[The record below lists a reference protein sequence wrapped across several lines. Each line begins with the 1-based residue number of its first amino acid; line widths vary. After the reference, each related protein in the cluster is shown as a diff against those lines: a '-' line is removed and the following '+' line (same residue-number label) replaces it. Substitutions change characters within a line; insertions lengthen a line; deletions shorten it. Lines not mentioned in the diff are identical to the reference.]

1 MSKSNIDIRGW
12 GAVTTLGWSAR
23 ESAKNLLSGNVR
35 PADFC
40 TSSHLTNRDL
50 KAFEVSYTGNPLKK
64 SWAMLD
70 SALTE
75 AFSRAG
81 LTASEIAESCLLVGT
96 TGGLFIRNEYEFTKI
111 VRQNPGKESPP
122 IACRN
127 RGPGEVA
134 DAIAQKY
141 GIGGLIM
148 TFSMACVSSSHALV
162 VAAQLLGQ
170 KKIRRA
176 IVVGFEPLLNLTL
189 QGFASLLL
197 YDQEQCR
204 PFCANRSGMQLGE
217 AAAAVILEE
226 NDSLVKGKN
235 NTELDSKGYRGGE
248 EGAMQA
254 YMSIRR
260 GAADEANKDSRM
272 KAVRYKFAGGYLF
285 NDNNSLTSAGVDGE
299 LAKNVI
305 GQTLTAAQISPAEIV
320 AIKAHGTGTRDN
332 DLSEG
337 RGLVKVF
344 GDNLPPVV
352 SLKGAIGHA
361 LGAAGAVETALW
373 ISCLEEGMLPRSFGF
388 TQIDPELGF
397 APSQVNIPA
406 MDGAYL
412 FTFFGFGGTCTSYI
426 IIKNP

>member
-1 MSKSNIDIRGW
+1 VTQSHIDIRGW

-23 ESAKNLLSGNVR
+23 ESAKNLLTGKVL
-35 PADFC
+35 AGDFC
-40 TSSHLTNRDL
+40 TSSHLINREL
-50 KAFEVSYTGNPLKK
+50 KAYEISYAGNPLEKA
-64 SWAMLD
+64 WAMID

-75 AFSRAG
+75 AFSQAK
-81 LTASEIAESCLLVGT
+81 LTAAEIAESCLLVGT
-96 TGGLFIRNEYEFTKI
+96 TGGLFIRNEYEFTEI

-134 DAIAQKY
+134 DAIAGKY
-141 GIGGLIM
+141 GINGMIM

-162 VAAQLLGQ
+162 VASQLLEQ
-170 KKIRRA
+170 EKIRRA

-197 YDQEQCR
+197 YDDEQCR
-204 PFCANRSGMQLGE
+204 PFCANRSGMQIGE
-217 AAAAVILEE
+217 ASAAVILER
-226 NDSLVKGKN
+226 NDLFVKDEN
-235 NTELDSKGYRGGE
+235 NTELDSKGYRGVE
-248 EGAMQA
+248 EGATQA
-254 YMSIRR
+254 YMTIRR
-260 GAADEANKDSRM
+260 GAADVANKDSRM
-272 KAVRYKFAGGYLF
+272 KTTRYRFAGGYLF

-299 LAKNVI
+299 LAGNVI
-305 GQTLTAAQISPAEIV
+305 GHTLTAAEISPAEIV

-337 RGLVKVF
+337 RGLTRVF

-352 SLKGAIGHA
+352 SLKGAIGHT

-373 ISCLEEGMLPRSFGF
+373 LSCLEEGMLPKSFGF
-388 TQIDPELGF
+388 TQIDPDLGF

-406 MDGAYL
+406 KDGAYL

-426 IIKNP
+426 VIKE

>member
-1 MSKSNIDIRGW
+1 MSKGTIDIRGW

-96 TGGLFIRNEYEFTKI
+96 TGGLFIRNEYEFTEI

-162 VAAQLLGQ
+162 VAAQLLHQ

-226 NDSLVKGKN
+226 NGS
-235 NTELDSKGYRGGE
+235 SKKSKAAYR
-248 EGAMQA
+248 
-254 YMSIRR
+254 
-260 GAADEANKDSRM
+260 
-272 KAVRYKFAGGYLF
+272 FAGGYLF

-299 LAKNVI
+299 MAKNVI
-305 GQTLTAAQISPAEIV
+305 GQTLTAAQISPAEIM

-344 GDNLPPVV
+344 GDNLPPIV
-352 SLKGAIGHA
+352 SLKGAIGHT

-406 MDGAYL
+406 LAGAYL
-412 FTFFGFGGTCTSYI
+412 CTFFGFGGTCTSYI

>member
-1 MSKSNIDIRGW
+1 VSKSNIDIRGW

-96 TGGLFIRNEYEFTKI
+96 TGGLFIRNEYEFTEI

-226 NDSLVKGKN
+226 NGS
-235 NTELDSKGYRGGE
+235 SKKSKAAYR
-248 EGAMQA
+248 
-254 YMSIRR
+254 
-260 GAADEANKDSRM
+260 
-272 KAVRYKFAGGYLF
+272 FAGGYLF

-299 LAKNVI
+299 MAKNVI

-373 ISCLEEGMLPRSFGF
+373 ISCLEQGMLPRSFGF

>member
-1 MSKSNIDIRGW
+1 VSKGTIDIRGW
-12 GAVTTLGWSAR
+12 GAVTTLGWSAW

-96 TGGLFIRNEYEFTKI
+96 TGGLFIRNEYEFTEI

-162 VAAQLLGQ
+162 VAAQLLHQ

-226 NDSLVKGKN
+226 NGS
-235 NTELDSKGYRGGE
+235 SKKSKAAYR
-248 EGAMQA
+248 
-254 YMSIRR
+254 
-260 GAADEANKDSRM
+260 
-272 KAVRYKFAGGYLF
+272 FAGGYLF

-299 LAKNVI
+299 MAKNVI
-305 GQTLTAAQISPAEIV
+305 GQTLTAAQISPAEIM

-344 GDNLPPVV
+344 GDNLPPIV
-352 SLKGAIGHA
+352 SLKGAIGHT

-406 MDGAYL
+406 LAGAYL
-412 FTFFGFGGTCTSYI
+412 CTFFGFGGTCTSYI

>member
-1 MSKSNIDIRGW
+1 VTKSNINIRGW

-23 ESAKNLLSGNVR
+23 ESAKNLLTGKVL
-35 PADFC
+35 AGDFC
-40 TSSHLTNRDL
+40 ASSHLINREL
-50 KAFEVSYTGNPLKK
+50 KAYEITYTGNPLEKAW
-64 SWAMLD
+64 SMID

-75 AFSRAG
+75 AFNRAE
-81 LTASEIAESCLLVGT
+81 LTAAEIAESCLFVGT
-96 TGGLFIRNEYEFTKI
+96 TGGLFIRNEYEFTEI
-111 VRQNPGKESPP
+111 VRQNPGKETPA

-134 DAIAQKY
+134 DAIAGKY
-141 GIGGLIM
+141 GINGMIM

-162 VAAQLLGQ
+162 VAAQLLEQ

-197 YDQEQCR
+197 YDDEQCR
-204 PFCANRSGMQLGE
+204 PFCANRSGMQIGE
-217 AAAAVILEE
+217 ASAAVILEA
-226 NDSLVKGKN
+226 SSSS
-235 NTELDSKGYRGGE
+235 SKSKS
-248 EGAMQA
+248 A
-254 YMSIRR
+254 YS
-260 GAADEANKDSRM
+260 
-272 KAVRYKFAGGYLF
+272 FAGGYLF

-299 LAKNVI
+299 LAGNVI
-305 GQTLTAAQISPAEIV
+305 GHTLTAAEISPAEIV

-337 RGLVKVF
+337 RGLTRVF

-352 SLKGAIGHA
+352 SLKGAIGHT

-373 ISCLEEGMLPRSFGF
+373 LSCLEEGMLPKSFGF
-388 TQIDPELGF
+388 TQIDPDLGF
-397 APSQVNIPA
+397 APSQANIPA
-406 MDGAYL
+406 KDGAYL

-426 IIKNP
+426 VIKE

>member
-1 MSKSNIDIRGW
+1 MSKGTIDIRGW
-12 GAVTTLGWSAR
+12 GAVTTLGWSAW

-96 TGGLFIRNEYEFTKI
+96 TGGLFIRNEYEFTEI

-226 NDSLVKGKN
+226 NGS
-235 NTELDSKGYRGGE
+235 SKKSKAAYR
-248 EGAMQA
+248 
-254 YMSIRR
+254 
-260 GAADEANKDSRM
+260 
-272 KAVRYKFAGGYLF
+272 FAGGYLF

-299 LAKNVI
+299 MAKNVI
-305 GQTLTAAQISPAEIV
+305 GQTLTAAQISPAEIM

-352 SLKGAIGHA
+352 SLKGAIGHT

-406 MDGAYL
+406 LAGAYL
-412 FTFFGFGGTCTSYI
+412 CTFFGFGGTCTSYI